1 MGSSD
6 DRASI
11 IKGDALKVLP
21 DLDLDENDSNADES
35 KMPLTRSNVYA
46 DSPREVQLSD
56 GISEQEI
63 VLRKRVGIAFVL
75 GLIVAISICVM
86 LLGVLGHEE
95 NYGSTPAIQHHF
107 IAATSADGFKKN
119 LEFYTD
125 IVRHTGSNGDY
136 EMAQFIRSSAI
147 DFGFEENSI
156 KVDEFEM
163 LVNAPETLTLDIL
176 KLPKNKSLASYD
188 FVAEHAARQVKRQA
202 KGKNMTKPYAAF
214 HLYSKNGTA
223 SGPVVYAHFGS
234 SEDYQ
239 ALALNKVSVVGKIAL
254 VRMGG
259 DVSLAAK
266 VVLASKFGAIG
277 VLTYTD
283 PADDGSARGPTAPD
297 GPWRPSTTATFGS
310 VYMGDGDPTM
320 PDGFS
325 ATRPMGTNAD
335 RLSVEDVYSVNNTFN
350 ILPPIVSMPIS
361 AVVAQDLL
369 TQIETASKKVA
380 TLKQV
385 NAADVFGSRWE
396 GGALGGVQYML
407 PVDDDTSKSGAVGVV
422 VKMTNRNVYSLTTTW
437 NVVITVHGSREP
449 DRHVLVGA
457 PRDSLSAGAVSP
469 GSGNAVFLEVV
480 RALGTLVSNGWTPY
494 RTLVLASFGGEQFGS
509 VGSSH
514 WIDRYPGFGSGNSGR
529 GVVYLH
535 MDDVVRG
542 AGALH
547 CKASATIRKNIYLM
561 AAAVAQPKKQD
572 YPDVDSF
579 FFHNASGASA
589 LVAGSSSRDED
600 DLDMLPVN
608 ATFSNNELP
617 EGSGN
622 SVFAYWLEDA
632 NKKNPSDVELELP
645 PMDRNLG
652 GRISPFLGRLG
663 IPSLELS
670 FDGGY
675 FGVGDTSADIPAWIS
690 HFADPQF
697 AFHRAAAELYG
708 SILLSFTD
716 AQFLQ
721 YDFTELSRELRRGE
735 AFLEDAL
742 AREGLTEVVLLARL
756 HNATT
761 AFEAAAVSVSHEMN
775 VISDGELD
783 FSHVR
788 EVNNRLLR
796 AQRAFLLP
804 SGLTYMPWIKN
815 VLYGISEWDDFRV
828 SLFPGVTHEL
838 KRGNAMTVRREL
850 VRLCLTIEAATDILM
865 DAPDEE

>member
-1 MGSSD
+1 MGAFD
-6 DRASI
+6 DRTSI

-21 DLDLDENDSNADES
+21 DLDLDDDDSNADES
-35 KMPLTRSNVYA
+35 KVPLTRSNVYA
-46 DSPREVQLSD
+46 DSPREAHLSE
-56 GISEQEI
+56 GITEVEI
-63 VLRKRVGIAFVL
+63 IRRRRVGIAFVL
-75 GLIVAISICVM
+75 GLVLASATCVM

-125 IVRHTGSNGDY
+125 VVRHTGSTGDY
-136 EMAQFIRSSAI
+136 EMAKFIRSSAI
-147 DFGFEENSI
+147 DFGFEEGHI
-156 KVDEFEM
+156 KIDEFEM
-163 LVNAPETLTLDIL
+163 LVNAPQTLTLDIL
-176 KLPKNKSLASYD
+176 QLPNNTSLASYD
-188 FVAEHAARQVKRQA
+188 FIAEHAARQAKRQA
-202 KGKNMTKPYAAF
+202 KGKNLTKTYAAF
-214 HLYSKNGTA
+214 HLYSKNGSV

-239 ALALNKVSVVGKIAL
+239 ALALNNITVSGKIAL
-254 VRMGG
+254 VRIGG
-259 DVSLAAK
+259 DISLPAK
-266 VVLASKFGAIG
+266 VVIASKFGAVG

-283 PADDGSARGPTAPD
+283 PADDGPARGRTAPD
-297 GPWRPSTTATFGS
+297 GPWRPTTTTTFGN

-320 PDGFS
+320 PEGFS
-325 ATRPMGTNAD
+325 ATRPMGTDAD
-335 RLSVEDVYSVNNTFN
+335 RLSVDDIYSVNNTFN
-350 ILPPIVSMPIS
+350 MLPPIVSMPIS
-361 AVVAQDLL
+361 AAVAQDLL
-369 TQIETASKKVA
+369 LQTEDASKKVA
-380 TLKQV
+380 TLKLID
-385 NAADVFGSRWE
+385 AADVFGTRWE
-396 GGALGGVQYML
+396 GGALGAKYLL
-407 PVDDDTSKSGAVGVV
+407 PVDDETSKSEDVDVI
-422 VKMTNRNVYSLTTTW
+422 VKMANHNVYNLTTTW

-457 PRDSLSAGAVSP
+457 PRDSLNAGAVSP

-514 WIDRYPGFGSGNSGR
+514 WIDRYPSFGSGNSGR

-535 MDDVVRG
+535 LDDVVRG
-542 AGALH
+542 AGALR

-561 AAAVAQPKKQD
+561 TAAVAQPKKQD

-579 FFHNASGASA
+579 FFSNASATSA
-589 LVAGSSSRDED
+589 VATGSSSKDED

-608 ATFSNNELP
+608 ATFSSNELP

-632 NKKNPSDVELELP
+632 NKKNPGGVELELP
-645 PMDRNLG
+645 PMEKSMG

-663 IPSLELS
+663 IPSLELG

-675 FGVGDTSADIPAWIS
+675 FGVGNTGADVPAWIS

-708 SILLSFTD
+708 SILLSFSD

-742 AREGLTEVVLLARL
+742 AREGLAEVVPLVRL

-761 AFEAAAVSVSHEMN
+761 AFEAAAISVSHEMN
-775 VISDGELD
+775 VISDQEHD
-783 FSHVR
+783 FSRVR
-788 EVNNRLLR
+788 LINNRLLR

-804 SGLTYMPWIKN
+804 SGLMYMPWIKN
-815 VLYGISEWDDFRV
+815 VLYGISEWDDYRV

-838 KRGNAMTVRREL
+838 KHGNAMSVRREL
-850 VRLCLTIEAATDILM
+850 VRLCITIEAATDILM
-865 DAPDEE
+865 NAPDEE

>member
-1 MGSSD
+1 MD
-6 DRASI
+6 VDLAFEY
-11 IKGDALKVLP
+11 VLT
-21 DLDLDENDSNADES
+21 
-35 KMPLTRSNVYA
+35 KQVT
-46 DSPREVQLSD
+46 
-56 GISEQEI
+56 
-63 VLRKRVGIAFVL
+63 
-75 GLIVAISICVM
+75 
-86 LLGVLGHEE
+86 
-95 NYGSTPAIQHHF
+95 
-107 IAATSADGFKKN
+107 
-119 LEFYTD
+119 
-125 IVRHTGSNGDY
+125 RHTGTTGDY
-136 EMAQFIRSSAI
+136 EMAQFIRSQAI
-147 DFGFEENSI
+147 DFGFEEDSI
-156 KVDEFEM
+156 KLDEFEM
-163 LVNAPETLTLDIL
+163 LINAPETLTLEVLQQAD
-176 KLPKNKSLASYD
+176 NKSLAFYD

-202 KGKNMTKPYAAF
+202 KGKYITKPHAAF

-223 SGPVVYAHFGS
+223 SGAVVYAHFGS

-239 ALALNKVSVVGKIAL
+239 ALALNKVSVAGKIVL

-266 VVLASKFGAIG
+266 VVLASKFGAVG

-283 PADDGSARGPTAPD
+283 PADDGSARGRTAPE
-297 GPWRPSTTATFGS
+297 GPWRPSTSATFGS

-320 PDGFS
+320 PEGFS

-335 RLSVEDVYSVNNTFN
+335 RLSVEDVYSLNNTFN
-350 ILPPIVSMPIS
+350 ILPPVVSMPVS
-361 AVVAQDLL
+361 AAVAHDLL
-369 TQIETASKKVA
+369 TQIENAATKVTSL
-380 TLKQV
+380 TLVK
-385 NAADVFGSRWE
+385 AADVFGSRWE
-396 GGALGGVQYML
+396 GGALGVQYLL
-407 PVDDDTSKSGAVGVV
+407 PVEEDMSSSTAVGVI

-437 NVVITVHGSREP
+437 NVVITVHGSREA
-449 DRHVLVGA
+449 DRAVLVGA
-457 PRDSLSAGAVSP
+457 PRDSLNAGAVSP
-469 GSGNAVFLEVV
+469 GSGNAVFLEIV
-480 RALGTLVSNGWTPY
+480 RALGTLVTNGWTPY

-535 MDDVVRG
+535 LDDVVRG
-542 AGALH
+542 AGALR

-561 AAAVAQPKKQD
+561 TAAVAQPKKRD
-572 YPDVDSF
+572 FPDVESF
-579 FFHNASGASA
+579 FFRNSSSTSA
-589 LVAGSSSRDED
+589 VATGSSSQDED
-600 DLDMLPVN
+600 DLDMLPIN
-608 ATFSNNELP
+608 ATFSSDELP

-622 SVFAYWLEDA
+622 SVFAYWLDDA

-645 PMDRNLG
+645 PMDRALG

-663 IPSLELS
+663 IPSLELG

-742 AREGLTEVVLLARL
+742 AREGLTEVVSLARL
-756 HNATT
+756 HNATS
-761 AFEAAAVSVSHEMN
+761 AFEAAAISISHEMN
-775 VISDGELD
+775 AISNQEFD
-783 FSHVR
+783 FSR
-788 EVNNRLLR
+788 
-796 AQRAFLLP
+796 
-804 SGLTYMPWIKN
+804 
-815 VLYGISEWDDFRV
+815 WDDYRV
-828 SLFPGVTHEL
+828 GLFPGVTQEL

-850 VRLCLTIEAATDILM
+850 VRLCLTIEASTDILL

>member
-1 MGSSD
+1 MGVSD

-21 DLDLDENDSNADES
+21 ELDLDEDDSNVDES
-35 KMPLTRSNVYA
+35 KVPLTRSNVYA
-46 DSPREVQLSD
+46 DSPREVHLSE
-56 GISEQEI
+56 GITEAEI
-63 VLRKRVGIAFVL
+63 ILRQRVGIAFVL
-75 GLIVAISICVM
+75 GLIVASAICVM
-86 LLGVLGHEE
+86 LLGLLGHEE
-95 NYGSTPAIQHHF
+95 NYGYKIDVVNMPTMINR
-107 IAATSADGFKKN
+107 KN

-125 IVRHTGSNGDY
+125 VVRHTGSTGDY

-147 DFGFEENSI
+147 NFGFEESSI
-156 KVDEFEM
+156 KIDEFEM

-176 KLPKNKSLASYD
+176 DLSKNESLASYD
-188 FVAEHAARQVKRQA
+188 FVAEHAARQAKRQA
-202 KGKNMTKPYAAF
+202 KGKNLTKPYAAF

-223 SGPVVYAHFGS
+223 SGPIVYAHFGS

-239 ALALNKVSVVGKIAL
+239 ALAQNNINVAGKIVL

-259 DVSLAAK
+259 DVSLPAK
-266 VVLASKFGAIG
+266 VVIASKFGAVG

-297 GPWRPSTTATFGS
+297 GPWRPSSTSTFGN

-320 PDGFS
+320 PEGFS
-325 ATRPMGTNAD
+325 ATRPMGTTAD
-335 RLSVEDVYSVNNTFN
+335 RLSIEDIYSVNNTFN
-350 ILPPIVSMPIS
+350 ILPPIVSMAIS
-361 AVVAQDLL
+361 AAVAQDLL
-369 TQIETASKKVA
+369 TQIETASKKIA
-380 TLKQV
+380 TLKQI
-385 NAADVFGSRWE
+385 NAADVFGARWE
-396 GGALGGVQYML
+396 GGALGV
-407 PVDDDTSKSGAVGVV
+407 
-422 VKMTNRNVYSLTTTW
+422 NNVYTLTTTW
-437 NVVITVHGSREP
+437 NVVITVYGSREP

-457 PRDSLSAGAVSP
+457 PRDSLNAGAVSP
-469 GSGNAVFLEVV
+469 GSGNAVFLEVL
-480 RALGTLVSNGWTPY
+480 RALGTLVANGWTPY

-514 WIDRYPGFGSGNSGR
+514 WIDRYPSFGSGNAGR

-535 MDDVVRG
+535 LDDVVRG
-542 AGALH
+542 AGALR

-561 AAAVAQPKKQD
+561 SAAVAQPKKQD

-579 FFHNASGASA
+579 FFSNASGASA
-589 LVAGSSSRDED
+589 VAAGSSSKDED

-608 ATFSNNELP
+608 ATFSSNELP
-617 EGSGN
+617 GSDN

-632 NKKNPSDVELELP
+632 NKKNPSGVELELP
-645 PMDRNLG
+645 PMERNLG
-652 GRISPFLGRLG
+652 ARISPFLGRLG
-663 IPSLELS
+663 IPSLELG

-675 FGVGDTSADIPAWIS
+675 FGVGNTGADIPAWIS

-742 AREGLTEVVLLARL
+742 AREGLIEVVPLGRL

-761 AFEAAAVSVSHEMN
+761 AFETAAISVNHEMN
-775 VISDGELD
+775 VISDQEHD
-783 FSHVR
+783 FSR
-788 EVNNRLLR
+788 IRLFNNRLLR

-815 VLYGISEWDDFRV
+815 VLYGISEWDDYRV

-850 VRLCLTIEAATDILM
+850 VRLCITIEAATDILM
-865 DAPDEE
+865 NAPDEE

>member
-21 DLDLDENDSNADES
+21 DLDLDEGDSNADES
-35 KMPLTRSNVYA
+35 KVPLTRANIYA

-63 VLRKRVGIAFVL
+63 LLRKRVGITFVM
-75 GLIVAISICVM
+75 GLILASAICVM

-107 IAATSADGFKKN
+107 IAATSADGFLKN

-125 IVRHTGSNGDY
+125 VTRHTGSSGDY

-147 DFGFEENSI
+147 DFGFEEDSV
-156 KVDEFEM
+156 KLDEFEM
-163 LVNAPETLTLDIL
+163 FVNAPETLTVEIL
-176 KLPKNKSLASYD
+176 KKSNNKSLASYD
-188 FVAEHAARQVKRQA
+188 FIAEHAARQAKRQA
-202 KGKNMTKPYAAF
+202 KGKNINKPHAAF

-223 SGPVVYAHFGS
+223 TGGVVYAHFGS

-239 ALALNKVSVVGKIAL
+239 ALAQNNVSVAGKIVL

-259 DVSLAAK
+259 DVSLPAK
-266 VVLASKFGAIG
+266 VVLASKFGAVG

-283 PADDGSARGPTAPD
+283 PADDGSARGPIAPD
-297 GPWRPSTTATFGS
+297 GPWRPSTTTTFGS

-320 PDGFS
+320 PEGFS

-335 RLSVEDVYSVNNTFN
+335 RISVEDVYSVNNTFN

-361 AVVAQDLL
+361 AAVAQDLL
-369 TQIETASKKVA
+369 TKMEAAANKVSGIK
-380 TLKQV
+380 TVK
-385 NAADVFGSRWE
+385 AADVFGSRWE
-396 GGALGGVQYML
+396 GGALGVQYSL
-407 PVDDDTSKSGAVGVV
+407 VV
-422 VKMTNRNVYSLTTTW
+422 ENDSSSSAAMGTVIRMTNRNVYSLTTTW
-437 NVVITVHGSREP
+437 NVMITLHGSREP

-457 PRDSLSAGAVSP
+457 PRDSLNAGAVSP

-480 RALGTLVSNGWTPY
+480 RALGTLLQNGWTPH
-494 RTLVLASFGGEQFGS
+494 RSLVLASFGGEQFGS

-514 WIDRYPGFGSGNSGR
+514 WIDRYPGFGSGNAGR

-535 MDDVVRG
+535 LDDVVRG
-542 AGALH
+542 AGALR

-561 AAAVAQPKKQD
+561 TAAVAQPKKQNF
-572 YPDVDSF
+572 PDVDSF
-579 FFHNASGASA
+579 FFTNASSTNAVA
-589 LVAGSSSRDED
+589 AGSSSRDED
-600 DLDMLPVN
+600 DLDMLPIN
-608 ATFSNNELP
+608 ATFTNDELP

-622 SVFAYWLEDA
+622 SVFAYWLDDA
-632 NKKNPSDVELELP
+632 NKKNPGGVELELP
-645 PMDRNLG
+645 PMDRYLG
-652 GRISPFLGRLG
+652 GRIPPFMGRLG
-663 IPSLELS
+663 IPSLELG

-675 FGVGDTSADIPAWIS
+675 FGVGQTSADIPAWIS

-742 AREGLTEVVLLARL
+742 AREGLAETVSLARL

-761 AFEAAAVSVSHEMN
+761 AFEAAAISVSHEMN
-775 VISDGELD
+775 VISNEELD
-783 FSHVR
+783 FSRVR

-804 SGLTYMPWIKN
+804 SGLTYIPWVKN
-815 VLYGISEWDDFRV
+815 VLYGISEWDDYRV
-828 SLFPGVTHEL
+828 GLFPGVTNEL

-850 VRLCLTIEAATDILM
+850 VRLCLTIEAATDILL

>member
-1 MGSSD
+1 MGSSE

-21 DLDLDENDSNADES
+21 DLDLDEGDSSGDES
-35 KMPLTRSNVYA
+35 KVPLTRSNVYA
-46 DSPREVQLSD
+46 DSPREVQVSE
-56 GISEQEI
+56 GISEEEI
-63 VLRKRVGIAFVL
+63 VLRRRVGIAFVTAL
-75 GLIVAISICVM
+75 FLASSICVM
-86 LLGVLGHEE
+86 LLGILGHEE

-119 LEFYTD
+119 LEFYTN
-125 IVRHTGSNGDY
+125 VSRHTGTTGDY
-136 EMAQFIRSSAI
+136 EMAQFIRAQAI
-147 DFGFEENSI
+147 DFGFAESSI
-156 KVDEFEM
+156 KLDEFEM
-163 LVNAPETLTLDIL
+163 LINAPETLTLDIL
-176 KLPKNKSLASYD
+176 QQSDNKTLATYD
-188 FVAEHAARQVKRQA
+188 FVAEHAARQAKRQA
-202 KGKNMTKPYAAF
+202 KGKNMTKPHAAF
-214 HLYSKNGTA
+214 HLYSKNGTV
-223 SGPVVYAHFGS
+223 SGAIVYAHFGA
-234 SEDYQ
+234 SEDYH
-239 ALALNKVSVVGKIAL
+239 ALALNNVSVAGKIVL

-259 DVSLAAK
+259 DVSLPAK
-266 VVLASKFGAIG
+266 VVLASKFGAVG

-283 PADDGSARGPTAPD
+283 PADDGAARGPTAPD
-297 GPWRPSTTATFGS
+297 GPWRPSTTTTFGN

-320 PDGFS
+320 PEGFS

-335 RLSVEDVYSVNNTFN
+335 RISVDDVYSTNNTFN

-361 AVVAQDLL
+361 AAVAQELL
-369 TQIETASKKVA
+369 AQMESAADKVA
-380 TLKQV
+380 DLESVK
-385 NAADVFGSRWE
+385 AADVFGARWE
-396 GGALGGVQYML
+396 GGALSVQYTL
-407 PVDDDTSKSGAVGVV
+407 PVDGATSSSGAADIVV
-422 VKMTNRNVYSLTTTW
+422 QMTNRNVYSLTTTW

-457 PRDSLSAGAVSP
+457 PRDSLNAGAVSP
-469 GSGNAVFLEVV
+469 GSGNAVFLEVA
-480 RALGTLVSNGWTPY
+480 RALGTLLTNGWTPY

-514 WIDRYPGFGSGNSGR
+514 WIDRYPGFGSGNAGR

-535 MDDVVRG
+535 LDDVVRG
-542 AGALH
+542 AGALR

-561 AAAVAQPKKQD
+561 TAAVAQPKKQTF
-572 YPDVDSF
+572 PDVASF
-579 FFHNASGASA
+579 FFHNLSSASA
-589 LVAGSSSRDED
+589 FAAGSSSRDED
-600 DLDMLPVN
+600 DLDMLPIN
-608 ATFSNNELP
+608 ATFSSNELP

-622 SVFAYWLEDA
+622 SVFAYWLDDA
-632 NKKNPSDVELELP
+632 NKKNPSDVQLELP
-645 PMDRNLG
+645 PMDRSLG
-652 GRISPFLGRLG
+652 GRVSPFLGRLG
-663 IPSLELS
+663 IPSLELG

-675 FGVGDTSADIPAWIS
+675 FGVGDTGADTPAWIS

-742 AREGLTEVVLLARL
+742 GREGLADSVSLVRL

-761 AFEAAAVSVSHEMN
+761 AFEAAALSVSHEMN
-775 VISDGELD
+775 VISNEELD
-783 FSHVR
+783 FSRVR

-815 VLYGISEWDDFRV
+815 VLYGISEWDDYRV